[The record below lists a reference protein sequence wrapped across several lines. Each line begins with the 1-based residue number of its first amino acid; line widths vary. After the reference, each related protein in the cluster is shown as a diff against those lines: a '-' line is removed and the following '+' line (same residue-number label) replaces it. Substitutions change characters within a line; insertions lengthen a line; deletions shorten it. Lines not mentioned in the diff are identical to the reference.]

1 MWTAGY
7 KYSWKKMEAA
17 ARNRAEA
24 GEEWSV
30 AAYVPPGVIN
40 ETQVKLFSNK
50 SQ

>member
-1 MWTAGY
+1 MDSRIQVQLEEDG
-7 KYSWKKMEAA
+7 AA